1 MRKITTI
8 LLSFALLSLGSCG
21 NSKERDNKNNE
32 DLTKEVTHQDISAV
46 DFHAESEDN
55 SWKLSITFDGEIVFT
70 DTKNDIQFMAENNEK
85 VVAQGADI
93 VNISAENKTH
103 VIRVNIDIAE
113 CMRDGKKVNIMIR
126 KIKDK
131 NGLDYEGCGYY
142 RGTPQLHDIWAIHE
156 LNGRAVDA
164 KQFPKELPHFEF
176 NLVTKQMSGFAGCNQ
191 VNGNLKFE
199 YNRMI
204 IEPLSSTKM
213 YCGETSTLEN
223 EILNILRSKPIYSHN
238 ELHLTLESKEGSITL
253 KKVD

>member
-8 LLSFALLSLGSCG
+8 LLSLTLLSLWSCG
-21 NSKERDNKNNE
+21 NSKERETKSNE
-32 DLTKEVTHQDISAV
+32 DLKTEVSHQDISGV
-46 DFHAESEDN
+46 DFYAESKDN
-55 SWKLSITFDGEIVFT
+55 TWKLSITFDGKLVFT

-93 VNISAENKTH
+93 VNITAESKTH

-113 CMRDGKKVNIMIR
+113 CMRNGRKVNIMIR
-126 KIKDK
+126 KTNEK

-156 LNGRAVDA
+156 INGRAIDA

-191 VNGNLKFE
+191 VNGNLNFE
-199 YNRMI
+199 YNKMI

-213 YCGETSTLEN
+213 YCGETSTIEN
-223 EILNILRSKPIYSHN
+223 EILNILRSKPIYSYN
-238 ELHLTLESKEGSITL
+238 KLILTLESTEGSITL